1 MRMHSVMEICLQ
13 RAFSDESGVDTR
25 DGLSVLS
32 SRVAVCLEIVMMT
45 QLWSALFTRETRNVS
60 ES

>member
-1 MRMHSVMEICLQ
+1 
-13 RAFSDESGVDTR
+13 
-25 DGLSVLS
+25 LSVLA